1 MQTKSFFVIP
11 VKSEIKLNISYNAAW
26 LCDLKYFQSIWSIK
40 FAYLT
45 AICTL
50 EKFKLFISDY
60 LLIDYLFLVRK
71 LNKEHLASIH
81 RWCVLLWVCVS
92 VYGCVGVNFYKLG
105 LLSQCMYVLNIPA
118 WVCSKKG
125 AEASI
130 NTLWSNFCCSM
141 ETIIIYSPSSEIV
154 LFF

>member
-1 MQTKSFFVIP
+1 MSSLV
-11 VKSEIKLNISYNAAW
+11 
-26 LCDLKYFQSIWSIK
+26 YFQSIWSIK

-60 LLIDYLFLVRK
+60 LLIDYVFLMRK
-71 LNKEHLASIH
+71 LNKEHLASIL

-105 LLSQCMYVLNIPA
+105 LSSQCMYVLNIPT

-154 LFF
+154 PFF

>member
-1 MQTKSFFVIP
+1 M
-11 VKSEIKLNISYNAAW
+11 W
-26 LCDLKYFQSIWSIK
+26 LKIFSVDSKHQICLSHGK
-40 FAYLT
+40 
-45 AICTL
+45 ICTL

-60 LLIDYLFLVRK
+60 LLIDYVFLMRK

>member
-1 MQTKSFFVIP
+1 MSSLV
-11 VKSEIKLNISYNAAW
+11 
-26 LCDLKYFQSIWSIK
+26 YFQSIWSIK

-60 LLIDYLFLVRK
+60 LLIDYVFLMRK
-71 LNKEHLASIH
+71 LNKEHLASIQ

-105 LLSQCMYVLNIPA
+105 LSSQCIDVLNIPA

-125 AEASI
+125 CRSI
-130 NTLWSNFCCSM
+130 DQHSLIEFL
-141 ETIIIYSPSSEIV
+141 
-154 LFF
+154 LFNGNNNNIFSLFWNRAFLLKNELTST

>member
-1 MQTKSFFVIP
+1 M
-11 VKSEIKLNISYNAAW
+11 W
-26 LCDLKYFQSIWSIK
+26 LKIFSVDLKHQICLSHDNMHFGKVQTFYFG
-40 FAYLT
+40 L
-45 AICTL
+45 
-50 EKFKLFISDY
+50 Y
-60 LLIDYLFLVRK
+60 LLIDYVFLMRK

>member
-1 MQTKSFFVIP
+1 MQTKSFF

-26 LCDLKYFQSIWSIK
+26 LCDLTYFQSIWSIK

-45 AICTL
+45 AICTS

-60 LLIDYLFLVRK
+60 LLIDYLFLVK
-71 LNKEHLASIH
+71 LNKEHLASIQ

>member
-1 MQTKSFFVIP
+1 MQTKSFFVIS
-11 VKSEIKLNISYNAAW
+11 SEIKLIISYNAAW